1 MSQRIFALDRGA
13 KRIGLAWM
21 DMSNNTPLPLG
32 YIENT
37 STVYFDIVA
46 LIMQY
51 RIDTIVYGYPE
62 GNKAITDKIDRFV
75 HSLKISVDESMI
87 FAAVD
92 EHYSSVEA
100 SDRT

>member
-21 DMSNNTPLPLG
+21 DTDNKTPLPLG

-37 STVYFDIVA
+37 NTVYFELVS

-62 GNKAITDKIDRFV
+62 
-75 HSLKISVDESMI
+75 
-87 FAAVD
+87 
-92 EHYSSVEA
+92 
-100 SDRT
+100 